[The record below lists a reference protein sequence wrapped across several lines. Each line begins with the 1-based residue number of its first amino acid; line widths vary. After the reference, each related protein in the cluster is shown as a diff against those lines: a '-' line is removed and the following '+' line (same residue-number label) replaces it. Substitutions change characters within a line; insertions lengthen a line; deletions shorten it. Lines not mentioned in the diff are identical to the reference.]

1 MRSIDVANALIIG
14 HGDKLALTN
23 LKLNKLV
30 YFAQVESVRD
40 DGSALFDDLVEAWQF
55 GPVTRAVYDAF
66 KRYGR
71 GAIAAPSGPADID
84 SRSERIVARVAST
97 YGMMSAFDLVT
108 LSHREGGAWS
118 NVYSP
123 YVDNPITI
131 DDIKGSV
138 DMDGFPG
145 LAGTVA
151 ESIDAVA
158 SSIPNALNLLRNS

>member
-1 MRSIDVANALIIG
+1 MESIDIANALIIG
-14 HGDKLALTN
+14 YGDKLALTN

-30 YFAQVESVRD
+30 YFAQVESIRD
-40 DGSALFDDLVEAWQF
+40 DGSALFDDRVEAWQF

-71 GAIAAPSGPADID
+71 GVVTAPSGSVDIG
-84 SRSERIVARVAST
+84 SRSGRIIAHVAST
-97 YGMMSAFDLVT
+97 YGKMSAFDLVA

-123 YVDNPITI
+123 YADNPITVE
-131 DDIKGSV
+131 DIKHSV

-151 ESIDAVA
+151 ESIDSVA
-158 SSIPNALNLLRNS
+158 SSIPNALKLLRNS